1 MTDEERQRYE
11 YERAHRAAQA
21 AETWAVVDEAGER
34 HEVAVSEGRTGAPP
48 WVAHV
53 ADGTA
58 RRSLTSARDAVV
70 MMAQARKWS
79 IAEVL
84 APGQETAARAARA
97 ALADAFARGA
107 DLQRGLIRA
116 FATSADPA
124 EIDAVMSPTV
134 PDDLG
139 AELHARRLLDGVREA
154 LGPTCADATHEALPG
169 LVAEVVACDAEMHR
183 EVDEQRDRLREMAA
197 EVAHLEARR
206 GALLAEVDRLAARD
220 RDAGVVIEDLR
231 KMLATARL
239 DGAREMRERAALL
252 EALAAD
258 SPADIIDAIR
268 ALPLPGEEVARG

>member
-21 AETWAVVDEAGER
+21 AETWAVVDEAGAI
-34 HEVAVSEGRTGAPP
+34 HEVDVSEGRTGSPP

-70 MMAQARKWS
+70 MMAQARGWS

-84 APGQETAARAARA
+84 APGAVSRAGIERER
-97 ALADAFARGA
+97 DEARG
-107 DLQRGLIRA
+107 
-116 FATSADPA
+116 
-124 EIDAVMSPTV
+124 
-134 PDDLG
+134 
-139 AELHARRLLDGVREA
+139 LLDSVREA
-154 LGPTCADATHEALPG
+154 LGPTCADATHAALPG
-169 LVAEVVACDAEMHR
+169 LVAEVVACDAAMHEWCDGQR
-183 EVDEQRDRLREMAA
+183 ERLREMAA

-239 DGAREMRERAALL
+239 DGAREMRELTAAVAQ
-252 EALAAD
+252 EAGGRLT
-258 SPADIIDAIR
+258 PAEIR
-268 ALPLPGEEVARG
+268 ALPLTGGAQ